1 MNYSIHD
8 TRPLSEKEDD
18 LRALDAIQAV
28 LEDSIPDYALENPE
42 NLYDENQREIL
53 RKLEFSKGTRSFC
66 LVVSPYGHWRLMN
79 QKFPRLLLMEIHNAL
94 ICD

>member
-8 TRPLSEKEDD
+8 TRPQSEKEED

-28 LEDSIPDYALENPE
+28 LEDNIADYALENSE
-42 NLYDENQREIL
+42 NLYDEDQQEIL
-53 RKLEFSKGTRSFC
+53 RKLEFSKGTRSFF
-66 LVVSPYGHWRLMN
+66 LVVSPYGHWHLMN

-94 ICD
+94 VFD

>member
-18 LRALDAIQAV
+18 LRSLDAIQAV
-28 LEDSIPDYALENPE
+28 LEDSIADYALENPE
-42 NLYDENQREIL
+42 NLYDEDQQKIL
-53 RKLEFSKGTRSFC
+53 RKLEFSKGTKLFC
-66 LVVSPYGHWRLMN
+66 LVVSPYGRWHLMN

-94 ICD
+94 IFD

>member
-1 MNYSIHD
+1 MTYSIHD
-8 TRPLSEKEDD
+8 TRSLSDKDDD

-28 LEDSIPDYALENPE
+28 LEDNVADYALENPE
-42 NLYDENQREIL
+42 NLYDEDQREIL

-66 LVVSPYGHWRLMN
+66 LVISPDGHWRLMN

-94 ICD
+94 IAD